1 MISDPRITC
10 PYAGVSMNIT
20 LFKNRKFNEILS
32 ITGIMAVIFYL
43 DMKLGFLSSLS
54 EMLLNAAPGLNGYMI
69 TMVGSMWAGL
79 MVYSY
84 FRRRQT
90 LSAIIARNHI
100 KAELDSQKLL
110 DANTG
115 IPNRRGFERVVNN
128 SLLLLTHPHWSVMAI
143 EISNM
148 KSIKNV
154 HGIDAG
160 HAVERAIAVR
170 LSKMINPV
178 EFIAYDETSIFYLV
192 CPSDAED
199 EVNFRIDQIVDEL
212 STLVE
217 NGIELDE
224 KSYNVQFDFAE
235 INSNL
240 IDRTLIRPEL
250 DGLAKRLGFALQ
262 QSNGYGKNS
271 VVKFDR
277 AMETV
282 MKRQLLVESSLLE
295 AIKSKRII
303 PNFQPIIDIAT
314 SQVTGFEIL
323 ARWNHHDAGEISPEE
338 FVPVAEELGLLGLM
352 TVSILEQSCEIAK
365 NWPDHI
371 KLAINVSPNDLR
383 NEDLVIKLID
393 VLNESGTDPT
403 MVEIEITENAFV
415 DDSKRVSGAVGR
427 LKEQGISI
435 SIDDFGTGYS
445 SLHQLRSIPFDKIK
459 IDQSFIKDIATNV
472 ESQAI
477 VKSVIALGDSLGL
490 ATIAEGIELGD
501 NHDMLK
507 KMGCKLGQGYLFSK
521 PMSGDDVGKLLA
533 EQDGSLVSAIKAA

>member
-1 MISDPRITC
+1 
-10 PYAGVSMNIT
+10 MNIT
-20 LFKNRKFNEILS
+20 LFKNRKLNEILS

-43 DMKLGFLSSLS
+43 DMKLGFLSRLS

-79 MVYSY
+79 LVYSY
-84 FRRRQT
+84 FRRKQT
-90 LSAIIARNHI
+90 MSAIIARNHI
-100 KAELDSQKLL
+100 KAEFDSQKLL

-115 IPNRRGFERVVNN
+115 IPNRKGFERVVNN
-128 SLLLLTHPHWSVMAI
+128 SLLLLTHPHWSVLAI

-148 KSIKNV
+148 KTIKNV
-154 HGIDAG
+154 HGIDA
-160 HAVERAIAVR
+160 AQAIERAIAAR
-170 LSKMINPV
+170 LSEIISSI
-178 EFIAYDETSIFYLV
+178 EFIAYDETSVFYLV

-212 STLVE
+212 SIMVE

-235 INSNL
+235 VSNNV
-240 IDRTLIRPEL
+240 IDHTLVRPEL

-262 QSNGYGKNS
+262 QPKKHGKNA
-271 VVKFDR
+271 VVKFDK
-277 AMETV
+277 AMEAN
-282 MKRQLLVESSLLE
+282 MQRQLLVESSLLE
-295 AIKSKRII
+295 AIKSNRIV

-314 SQVTGFEIL
+314 SQVIGFEVL
-323 ARWNHHDAGEISPEE
+323 ARWNHLAVGDISPEV
-338 FVPVAEELGLLGLM
+338 FVPVAEEQGLLGLM
-352 TVSILEQSCEIAK
+352 TLSILKQSCEIAK
-365 NWPDHI
+365 SWPEHI
-371 KLAINVSPNDLR
+371 TLAINVSPTDLR
-383 NEDLVIKLID
+383 SDDLVIKMIEVLKASGID
-393 VLNESGTDPT
+393 PQRL
-403 MVEIEITENAFV
+403 EIEITENAFV
-415 DDSKRVSGAVGR
+415 DDSKNVNRAVSH

-459 IDQSFIKDIATNV
+459 IDQSFIKDIATNP

-507 KMGCKLGQGYLFSK
+507 QMGCKLGQGYLFSK
-521 PMSGDDVGKLLA
+521 PMSGEAVKKLLA
-533 EQDGSLVSAIKAA
+533 EQEGPLDASIKAA

>member
-1 MISDPRITC
+1 
-10 PYAGVSMNIT
+10 MNIT
-20 LFKNRKFNEILS
+20 LFKNRSFNEILS
-32 ITGIMAVIFYL
+32 ITGIMSVIFYL
-43 DMKLGFLSSLS
+43 DMKLGFLSGLA
-54 EMLLNAAPGLNGYMI
+54 EILLNAAPGLNGYMI
-69 TMVGSMWAGL
+69 TLVGSMWAGL
-79 MVYSY
+79 LVYSY
-84 FRRRQT
+84 FRRKQT
-90 LSAIIARNHI
+90 MSAILARNHI

-115 IPNRRGFERVVNN
+115 IPNRRGFERIVNN
-128 SLLLLTHPHWSVMAI
+128 SRLLLDHPHWSVLAI

-148 KSIKNV
+148 KTIKNV
-154 HGIDAG
+154 HGTDAG
-160 HAVERAIAVR
+160 RAIEREIAAR
-170 LSKMINPV
+170 LAIIINSV

-212 STLVE
+212 SILME

-224 KSYNVQFDFAE
+224 VSYNVLFDFAE

-240 IDRTLIRPEL
+240 IDRVLIRPEL

-262 QSNGYGKNS
+262 QPKGYGKNA
-271 VVKFDR
+271 VVKFDK

-282 MKRQLLVESSLLE
+282 MTRQLLVESSMLE
-295 AIKSKRII
+295 AIKSKRIV

-314 SQVTGFEIL
+314 SQVIGFEVL
-323 ARWNHHDAGEISPEE
+323 ARWNHLAEGDISPEI
-338 FVPVAEELGLLGLM
+338 FVPVAEEQGLLGLM
-352 TVSILEQSCEIAK
+352 TICILEQSCEVAK
-365 NWPDHI
+365 TWPEHI
-371 KLAINVSPNDLR
+371 TLAINVSPTDLR
-383 NEDLVIKLID
+383 SDDLVIKMIE
-393 VLNESGTDPT
+393 VLNKSGIDPQRL
-403 MVEIEITENAFV
+403 EIEITEHAFV
-415 DDSKRVSGAVGR
+415 DDSKNVSRAVSR

-459 IDQSFIKDIATNV
+459 IDQSFIKDIAVNE

-507 KMGCKLGQGYLFSK
+507 QMGCKLGQGYLFSK
-521 PMSGDDVGKLLA
+521 PMSGKDVGKLLA
-533 EQDGSLVSAIKAA
+533 EQDGSQDSSIKAA